1 MKLSRSKVKSL
12 CNENELDLVDLSGP
26 KNILTLS
33 GAKLRLK
40 VTRAR
45 KLRDKWQ
52 GQAQSQLRAKQQT
65 KGGRSPSTD
74 ANSDAKA
81 ELFAEVLRRFEAQL
95 AKHGDSVKAVS
106 APHKK
111 ATSKARGQTHRA
123 TRAAV
128 RDDLKQSRLEIAA
141 KKRARR
147 AAR

>member
-12 CNENELDLVDLSGP
+12 CNANELELVDLSGP

-33 GAKLRLK
+33 SAQLRLK
-40 VTRAR
+40 VARAR

-65 KGGRSPSTD
+65 KGGRSPATD
-74 ANSDAKA
+74 ANSEAKA
-81 ELFAEVLRRFEAQL
+81 ELFGEVLRRFEGQL
-95 AKHGDSVKAVS
+95 AKSGGGVGS
-106 APHKK
+106 APSKK
-111 ATSKARGQTHRA
+111 ATSKTRGQTHRA

-128 RDDLKQSRLEIAA
+128 RDDLTQTRLEIAA

-147 AAR
+147 AAK